1 MYCWW
6 SLCTA
11 GEIITGCASGGV
23 YVLLVE
29 FSRGC
34 ASEGVCV
41 PVASYWTMY
50 LWGEFMYL
58 WGEFMYR
65 WRNYQRIYIWCR

>member
-1 MYCWW
+1 M
-6 SLCTA
+6 
-11 GEIITGCASGGV
+11 
-23 YVLLVE
+23 LLVE

-50 LWGEFMYL
+50 LWGEFMY
-58 WGEFMYR
+58 R
-65 WRNYQRIYIWCR
+65 WRVTGRCTSGGSLCTGGELLDDVPLGGVCVPLAEL